1 MDQDETVCV
10 MALNRDET
18 WTLVEVFKAA
28 IEVHEENK
36 WTGVKVPTQM
46 RMKQLLRKAEL
57 ALRNPDF

>member
-1 MDQDETVCV
+1 
-10 MALNRDET
+10 
-18 WTLVEVFKAA
+18 LVEVFKAA